1 MTRFYKK
8 IRIFIENQMCIDSFA
23 LKSLMIIDIE
33 TNQFVMIQFASSSVI
48 DTQINCLR
56 LEIHN

>member
-33 TNQFVMIQFASSSVI
+33 TN
-48 DTQINCLR
+48 
-56 LEIHN
+56 